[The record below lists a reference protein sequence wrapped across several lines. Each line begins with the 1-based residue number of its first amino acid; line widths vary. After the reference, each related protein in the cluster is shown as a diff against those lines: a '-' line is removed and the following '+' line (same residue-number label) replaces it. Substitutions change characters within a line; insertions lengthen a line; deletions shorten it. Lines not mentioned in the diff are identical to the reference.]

1 MSRAALPTLAAF
13 LSFFVS
19 AFSQATC
26 SEGNV
31 PPSFKLDFENDAG
44 NILLQRASRAVAA
57 QVSDKELRTE
67 LPAPF
72 WPFKGGNSNR
82 TGASPYTGV
91 FDLAEPTWSFEE
103 PERHSKGPHMPT
115 MKVFH
120 GTPIIDGEKNVY
132 IQSTT
137 GWVYSLT
144 SDGKLR
150 WSFETSDAN
159 PGNLAFLEGVVYTI
173 SQDGTA
179 FAIEAA
185 SGKALWQ
192 NKVCFAGSAD
202 THSLVAVPGFVI
214 LACSAV
220 ERPGTVF
227 ERVVGTVLN
236 ASVLSGSTDVCA
248 LRADDGQLR
257 WTFRLRN
264 GIGPKGS
271 GLMGYNEMPAVVDG
285 SVVFSDYFGGV
296 YRVSLE
302 DGKEQW
308 YVPGGGLWF
317 STAGGVVVGAD
328 GRVYVAMNRGR
339 GQGMLR
345 VHDLSDGAV
354 LWNQTF
360 SEEINAGVAVGPSQR
375 DGPTAVV
382 VAVGNNVECAP
393 HTGPPAAVRHAK
405 IQVIDSQTQQLLW
418 GFDLPASSAPCA
430 GIVSLFDSCCPDVF
444 GNPTIGIDGSVFVN
458 WSGGF
463 SYALRDA
470 NGDGR
475 IDMEDP
481 AEFSSY
487 HHGGGSNGNSA
498 IAPGLVV
505 VPSCWKIFG
514 FTGL

>member
-1 MSRAALPTLAAF
+1 MGMSRAALPILAAF

-19 AFSQATC
+19 AFSQDTC
-26 SEGNV
+26 SKGNV

-44 NILLQRASRAVAA
+44 NILLQRESRAVAA
-57 QVSDKELRTE
+57 QVSDKELRPE
-67 LPAPF
+67 LQAPF
-72 WPFKGGNSNR
+72 WPCKGGNSNR
-82 TGASPYTGV
+82 TGASPYTGI
-91 FDLAEPTWSFEE
+91 FDLTEPTWSFEE
-103 PERHSKGPHMPT
+103 PERLSKGPHVPT

-120 GTPIIDGEKNVY
+120 GTPIIDGERNVY

-144 SDGKLR
+144 SDGQLR

-192 NKVCFAGSAD
+192 NKVCFAAPDD

-220 ERPGTVF
+220 ERPA
-227 ERVVGTVLN
+227 TVLG
-236 ASVLSGSTDVCA
+236 LLQTTGSTDVCA

-257 WTFRLRN
+257 WTYSLRKT
-264 GIGPKGS
+264 GRGQ
-271 GLMGYNEMPAVVDG
+271 LGYNEMPAVVDG
-285 SVVFSDYFGGV
+285 SVVFSDYLGGV

-302 DGKEQW
+302 DGQEQW
-308 YVPGGGLWF
+308 YVPGDGLWI

-354 LWNQTF
+354 LWNRTF
-360 SEEINAGVAVGPSQR
+360 SEEVNAGVAVGPSQR

-393 HTGPPAAVRHAK
+393 HVGPAAVERHAK

-418 GFDLPASSAPCA
+418 SFDLPVSSAPCA
-430 GIVSLFDSCCPDVF
+430 GVVSLNDICCPDVF

-458 WSGGF
+458 WSGGLT
-463 SYALRDA
+463 YALRDA
-470 NGDGR
+470 SGDGR
-475 IDMEDP
+475 IDMQDP

-487 HHGGGSNGNSA
+487 HHGSGSNGNTA

-514 FTGL
+514 FTGLSLRAPSV